1 MNIKKISEILTIQ
14 VTIAAILFFIKMMS
28 PGLSDNDFYWHIK
41 TGEYIVS
48 TLSFPVQDIF
58 SFPYY
63 GKEWIL
69 HEWLTEV
76 VLYQVF
82 SAFGFIGIRVLVAV
96 VSVSTFLVLCRL
108 SRKLIG
114 NEMTAVL
121 VALLFFAPTIGS
133 ASPRPQLFTF
143 LIFAIVLHL
152 LVDYKYFG
160 QSKRLFLLPLM
171 MAVWA
176 NMHAAFFAGLTMLVL
191 FTASEWVLHY
201 FSSQDQRKDLRAL
214 QRLSGFVLA
223 SILVTALNPQFF
235 KLWLYPFHVI
245 SLDTAMGVIQEWKSP
260 NFHLSIFK
268 MYLASII
275 LFILSAIYAQRKP
288 DLTEMAIPFFF
299 LVSGLT
305 ASRHLPLTCFTL
317 LAFTCVFLK
326 ENKWLLLRHTNH
338 AVQAA
343 SKKPDDRRIE
353 RLFPTLNLIVLA
365 LFASITIGSEMRG
378 KEHDIVEAALP
389 VKAADFIISHEIKGR
404 MFNHYDYGGYLIY
417 RLGPQQ
423 KVFIDG
429 RADIF
434 GDEFLND
441 YLDIYYGAAG
451 WKKKFDRFSIDY
463 VICHT
468 NAPIRQL
475 LLLEG
480 SFTEA
485 YSDGMHSVLLRT
497 GQKYQQVL
505 AALGK

>member
-1 MNIKKISEILTIQ
+1 MNIKKISEILTIPA
-14 VTIAAILFFIKMMS
+14 TIAGILFFIKMMN
-28 PGLSDNDFYWHIK
+28 PGFSDNDFYWHIK

-58 SFPYY
+58 SFPYF

-76 VLYQVF
+76 LLYQVF
-82 SAFGFIGIRVLVAV
+82 HAFGFTGIRVLVAA
-96 VSVSTFLVLCRL
+96 VSVCIFLVLCRL
-108 SRKLIG
+108 ARKLIG
-114 NEMTAVL
+114 NETTAVL
-121 VALLFFAPTIGS
+121 ATLLFFVPTIGF

-143 LIFAIVLHL
+143 LFFAIVLRL

-160 QSKRLFLLPLM
+160 ETRRLFLLPLM
-171 MAVWA
+171 TAIWA
-176 NMHAAFFAGLTMLVL
+176 NMHAAFFAGLALLLL

-201 FSSQDQRKDLRAL
+201 FSGRDRRKDWRAL

-245 SLDTAMGVIQEWKSP
+245 SLDAAMGFIQEWKSP
-260 NFHLSIFK
+260 NFHLFIYK
-268 MYLASII
+268 TYLATII

-317 LAFTCVFLK
+317 LVFTCVFLR
-326 ENKWLLLRHTNH
+326 ENRWLLLRHANH
-338 AVQAA
+338 AAQAA
-343 SKKPDDRRIE
+343 SKNLHDRRME
-353 RLFPTLNLIVLA
+353 RLIPALNLAFLA
-365 LFASITIGSEMRG
+365 FFASLTIGLEMRG
-378 KEHDIVEAALP
+378 KAHDMVDAALP
-389 VKAADFIISHEIKGR
+389 VKATDFIVSHGITGR
-404 MFNHYDYGGYLIY
+404 MFNNYDYGGYLIY
-417 RLGPQQ
+417 RLAPQQ

-434 GDEFLND
+434 GDEFLNE

-451 WKKKFDRFSIDY
+451 WKEKFDRFAIDY

-497 GQKYQQVL
+497 GPKYQQVL

>member
-1 MNIKKISEILTIQ
+1 VNITKISEKLTIQ
-14 VTIAAILFFIKMMS
+14 ATIAAILFFIKMMD
-28 PGLSDNDFYWHIK
+28 PGFSDNDFYWHIK

-58 SFPYY
+58 SFPYF

-82 SAFGFIGIRVLVAV
+82 HIFSFTGIQVLVAV
-96 VSVSTFLVLCRL
+96 VSVCTFLVLCRL

-114 NEMTAVL
+114 NETTAVL
-121 VALLFFAPTIGS
+121 VTLLFFVPTIGS

-143 LIFAIVLHL
+143 LFFAIVLYL
-152 LVDYKYFG
+152 LVEYKYFG

-171 MAVWA
+171 TAVWA
-176 NMHAAFFAGLTMLVL
+176 NMHAAFFAGLVLLVL

-201 FSSQDQRKDLRAL
+201 FSSRDQRKDVRAL
-214 QRLSGFVLA
+214 RRLSGFVLA

-245 SLDTAMGVIQEWKSP
+245 SLDTAMGFIHEWQSP
-260 NFHLSIFK
+260 NFHLSLFK
-268 MYLASII
+268 MYLATII
-275 LFILSAIYAQRKP
+275 LFVLCAIYAQRKP

-317 LAFTCVFLK
+317 LAFTCVFLR
-326 ENKWLLLRHTNH
+326 ENKWLLQHHMNH
-338 AVQAA
+338 AAQAA
-343 SKKPDDRRIE
+343 SKNHHDRRID
-353 RLFPTLNLIVLA
+353 RLLPALNLALLVL
-365 LFASITIGSEMRG
+365 FGSIMIRSDMRG
-378 KEHDIVEAALP
+378 KEQNMVDAVLP
-389 VKAADFIISHEIKGR
+389 VKAADFIVSHEIKGR
-404 MFNHYDYGGYLIY
+404 MFNNYGDGGYLIY

-429 RADIF
+429 RADIY
-434 GDEFLND
+434 GDKFLNE

-451 WKKKFDRFSIDY
+451 WKEKFDRFSIDY
-463 VICHT
+463 VICHM

-485 YSDGMHSVLLRT
+485 YSDSRHSVLLRT
-497 GQKYQQVL
+497 GPKYQQVL